1 MIMYDAVRGLFRKL
15 RMFIKASSAIARR
28 TPQVLQLQHFKNTI
42 YITMHKPTKLL
53 NREFN
58 TLVHSKPS
66 GNNDPASGER
76 NTKHTFC
83 HTHDA
88 KL

>member
-1 MIMYDAVRGLFRKL
+1 MILDDTVRSLFRKL
-15 RMFIKASSAIARR
+15 RCSTKIRQKSLNGRHKTCSCNVSR
-28 TPQVLQLQHFKNTI
+28 NTI
-42 YITMHKPTKLL
+42 DLTMRKPTNLF

>member
-1 MIMYDAVRGLFRKL
+1 MIRFEVYFANSECSTKL
-15 RMFIKASSAIARR
+15 RQQSLVGRHNSCSCNISR
-28 TPQVLQLQHFKNTI
+28 NTVDV
-42 YITMHKPTKLL
+42 TMRKPTKLL

>member
-1 MIMYDAVRGLFRKL
+1 MIRFEVYFANSECSSKL
-15 RMFIKASSAIARR
+15 RQQSLDGRHKSCSCNISR
-28 TPQVLQLQHFKNTI
+28 NTI
-42 YITMHKPTKLL
+42 DVTMRKPTKLL

>member
-1 MIMYDAVRGLFRKL
+1 MIRFEVYFANSEWSTKIRQKSVDGRHKTCSCNVSR
-15 RMFIKASSAIARR
+15 
-28 TPQVLQLQHFKNTI
+28 NTI
-42 YITMHKPTKLL
+42 DLTMRKPTKLL